1 METIRV
7 NNLTKKYSY
16 YEKEQGLSGSFKNLF
31 HRKKL
36 FNEAVKQVSFSI
48 QEGELVGFIGS
59 NGAGKTTVLKTLS
72 GILYPTSGEVNV
84 LGYQPWKR
92 KNEFLK
98 QISIVMGQK
107 NQLWWDLPAQDTFY
121 LNQRLYSIPN
131 KDFMNR
137 LDYLVEKLEVE
148 EKINIQV
155 RKLSLGERMKM
166 ELIAALL
173 HNPRVLLLD
182 EPTIGLDVKSQKT
195 IRKFIK
201 EYNQQNSN
209 TIILTSHYMKDV
221 QELCNRIIVID
232 KGNIIFDGNQED
244 LIKKFSD
251 DKIVNVSFN
260 ELPTKEELST
270 YGEVVDLNEMK
281 ASIKVSKSSVTNVVN
296 VLLTS
301 CDIHDISIEE
311 TSLEDVVEKII

>member
-1 METIRV
+1 METIQV

-148 EKINIQV
+148 EKVNIQV

-201 EYNQQNSN
+201 EYNQQNGN

-270 YGEVVDLNEMK
+270 YGEVVDLSDMK
-281 ASIKVSKSSVTNVVN
+281 ASIKVSKSSVTSVVN

>member
-31 HRKKL
+31 HRTKL

-201 EYNQQNSN
+201 EYNQQNGN

-281 ASIKVSKSSVTNVVN
+281 ASIKVSKSSVTSVVN